1 LGFENILSRR
11 KRKKKEFQSATGNKL
26 EFQQNHIQIFA
37 NAAKLM
43 ERMSGGDK
51 FVAGHI
57 KSSEIGVRVLVPL
70 EVGQRLS
77 ESCDVKKQQR
87 AGWRAG
93 ELPTRQ
99 HWSSEKRVF

>member
-1 LGFENILSRR
+1 
-11 KRKKKEFQSATGNKL
+11 
-26 EFQQNHIQIFA
+26 
-37 NAAKLM
+37 M

-87 AGWRAG
+87 ADWRAG